1 MSEIRALVTSM
12 RPLRGQTSVPRW
24 TVLMSSPSLSLDD
37 LAKEPIQSHLM
48 SIEVPQVLEC
58 GQEGKGEGGE

>member
-1 MSEIRALVTSM
+1 
-12 RPLRGQTSVPRW
+12 
-24 TVLMSSPSLSLDD
+24 MSSPSLSLDD